1 LCCDALLFLTDV
13 EGVLDGSRQRIPHL
27 TPESSAE
34 LVRTGVAK
42 GGMLPKLEA
51 AWMAAR
57 ENPQALVKI
66 APAGAQDAVL
76 AALRQNSGTSFRTV
90 EVARG

>member
-1 LCCDALLFLTDV
+1 MQ
-13 EGVLDGSRQRIPHL
+13 S
-27 TPESSAE
+27 
-34 LVRTGVAK
+34 GVAK

-57 ENPQALVKI
+57 ENPLALVKI

-76 AALRQNSGTSFRTV
+76 AALRQNTGTSFRMM
-90 EVARG
+90 EVSRG